1 MPPLSQSQSLTTP
14 SQQHH
19 ALLNPRSLLLSSLP
33 RLRSLSSPLPPH
45 ILPTKVLAAQP
56 ILARTLTSLLLSR
69 RDVDPSIIPT
79 TYSGINNGPP
89 PGTVVG
95 IVFGSV
101 AGFLL
106 ILWLI
111 YTCVNL
117 NGTSDLYA
125 EETTVRQ
132 RRPSTPVV
140 RQHRR
145 TATASSI
152 RSHRSEV
159 IEHRQHQQQQRPVS
173 RSPSRTPQRN
183 QPRRETVIVEEETIR
198 RQATPPEVDQ
208 GDNVVEVFEDIEE
221 PRRAKSG
228 RGRGDGY
235 YRPVDPAQVGGG
247 SWAPRRMG
255 RG

>member
-1 MPPLSQSQSLTTP
+1 MPPLSQPQSLTT
-14 SQQHH
+14 SSQHQQHH
-19 ALLNPRSLLLSSLP
+19 ILLNPRSFLLNSISQ
-33 RLRSLSSPLPPH
+33 RRSLSPPPPSQL
-45 ILPTKVLAAQP
+45 LPTKFLTPQP

-117 NGTSDLYA
+117 NGTSDIYA

-145 TATASSI
+145 AVTASSV

-159 IEHRQHQQQQRPVS
+159 IEQRQQQRPVS

-183 QPRRETVIVEEETIR
+183 QSRRETIIVEEENIR
-198 RQATPPEVDQ
+198 RQASPSVMDHGEDI
-208 GDNVVEVFEDIEE
+208 VEVIEEIEE